1 MTAIVN
7 MTMTIINPTREGI
20 DSRIIAVTAFPN
32 ATNAMMLAALCF
44 DRLYSIVAPH
54 HYRRN
59 MTKRK
64 GYVLVLAIWLLSF
77 SLSFISF
84 FDPQING
91 TKTKGAICT
100 PTFFELVAIA
110 VPLFLTSTFVVIQN
124 IYLYCVVVKI
134 TNTCSIGKTDDTSG
148 KVGAG
153 MWRKIKVTKKAST
166 TLLILSGASVTFG
179 ILQPVVTTIIQSED
193 GLVY

>member
-1 MTAIVN
+1 MQWDGHSEYA
-7 MTMTIINPTREGI
+7 MTIINPTREGT

-44 DRLYSIVAPH
+44 DRLYSIAAPH
-54 HYRRN
+54 HYNIMRN

-91 TKTKGAICT
+91 TKTIR
-100 PTFFELVAIA
+100 EL
-110 VPLFLTSTFVVIQN
+110 FVLQHF
-124 IYLYCVVVKI
+124 
-134 TNTCSIGKTDDTSG
+134 TKTLN
-148 KVGAG
+148 
-153 MWRKIKVTKKAST
+153 W
-166 TLLILSGASVTFG
+166 
-179 ILQPVVTTIIQSED
+179 
-193 GLVY
+193 

>member
-1 MTAIVN
+1 
-7 MTMTIINPTREGI
+7 
-20 DSRIIAVTAFPN
+20 
-32 ATNAMMLAALCF
+32 ML
-44 DRLYSIVAPH
+44 I
-54 HYRRN
+54 
-59 MTKRK
+59 
-64 GYVLVLAIWLLSF
+64 LAIWLLSF

-100 PTFFELVAIA
+100 PTFYKNFELVAIA

-134 TNTCSIGKTDDTSG
+134 TNTYSIGKADDTSG

-153 MWRKIKVTKKAST
+153 MWRKIKETKKAST

-179 ILQPVVTTIIQSED
+179 ILQPVVTTIIQSEGGSSLLKAIWFLVAIPFIYNVSILLHSVLYGYFLHSIRESL
-193 GLVY
+193 GLKICQ